1 MTFFFLVID
10 AFHLVNVSKKNKE
23 GQGARERQAVRG
35 GLSTKTAL
43 EEGSAEVV
51 EQARRHLGMGVGN
64 QGLEYTRHRK
74 ANK

>member
-1 MTFFFLVID
+1 MFL
-10 AFHLVNVSKKNKE
+10 KKIQQD
-23 GQGARERQAVRG
+23 QGARERQAVRG
-35 GLSTKTAL
+35 GLSTETAL
-43 EEGSAEVV
+43 EQGSAEVV